1 MNKYKLIILVVLSLF
16 ISGNIFAAELTTE
29 QKRFRTSLQEFLKE
43 EGFMPTI
50 DEEDNSLNFKK
61 EGTLYWFTFGGSNPL
76 YIEFHRSGLKCEDAD
91 KALVL
96 QAVNAANRKVRCA
109 KAMFNDTSI
118 SFAIEMYCH
127 SAEEFKYIFYKCM
140 KELESIKD
148 EVSEFYNG
156 GSTGTGNS
164 SASNS
169 QPSYVSSPA
178 INKFFPVYG
187 CLLGKVTVRDME
199 AKGYAVKTISSGDHY
214 CDVRSLTFWDHDKDN
229 VFEDIYITHSD
240 ALPEK
245 WEDGLGLSWKMS
257 YNQLLSF
264 FRNLGFSI
272 NVDKA
277 PHTKEY
283 SGRKTLSADVTA
295 TSADGHLIFDLDFDY
310 GNGNGE
316 GYSTSSAN
324 SLYSMTIKVK

>member
-1 MNKYKLIILVVLSLF
+1 MNRYKLIILVVLSLF

-29 QKRFRTSLQEFLKE
+29 QKRFRASLQEFLKE

-50 DEEDNSLNFKK
+50 DDEDNSLNFKK

-140 KELESIKD
+140 KELETIKE
-148 EVSEFYNG
+148 EVSDYYNG
-156 GSTGTGNS
+156 SSTSNESNS
-164 SASNS
+164 SSYTSSGLLSN
-169 QPSYVSSPA
+169 
-178 INKFFPVYG
+178 FFPIYG
-187 CLLGKVTVRDME
+187 ITLGQSTSANIKANGFTVEKQD
-199 AKGYAVKTISSGDHY
+199 SGNQVGNVNGLH
-214 CDVRSLTFWDHDKDN
+214 FWDFNNDDI
-229 VFEDIYITHSD
+229 FEHLYLTRYD

-245 WEDGLGLSWKMS
+245 WLNLGINWTLS
-257 YNQLLSF
+257 YNQILNKLK
-264 FRNLGFSI
+264 NLGFTVI
-272 NVDKA
+272 KEEGPA
-277 PHTKEY
+277 TKKY
-283 SGRKTLSADVTA
+283 SGRNTLSATVKFKAPNENFTVE
-295 TSADGHLIFDLDFDY
+295 LKFDY
-310 GNGNGE
+310 GNNNNE
-316 GYSTSSAN
+316 GYTVNSAN
-324 SLYSMTIKVK
+324 SLYSMRLKIE

>member
-1 MNKYKLIILVVLSLF
+1 MNKFKLIILVVLSLF

-127 SAEEFKYIFYKCM
+127 SAEEFRYIFYKCM

-148 EVSEFYNG
+148 GVSEYYNG
-156 GSTGTGNS
+156 NTSNTSASGNS
-164 SASNS
+164 NAST
-169 QPSYVSSPA
+169 SSL
-178 INKFFPVYG
+178 INRFFPIYG
-187 CLLGKVTVRDME
+187 ITLGKTTTSQAQSMGYKIDKSDSGHKNSDVRD
-199 AKGYAVKTISSGDHY
+199 I
-214 CDVRSLTFWDHDKDN
+214 TFWDFNDDNIFDYVSIDKYDN
-229 VFEDIYITHSD
+229 I
-240 ALPEK
+240 PESIK
-245 WEDGLGLSWKMS
+245 NLGINWNMT
-257 YNQLLSF
+257 YNQMLSKF
-264 FRNLGFSI
+264 KNLGF
-272 NVDKA
+272 NVTITEA
-277 PHTKEY
+277 PTTKEY
-283 SGRKTLSADVTA
+283 SGRKTLYAEFKALSPDNKLKVDVK
-295 TSADGHLIFDLDFDY
+295 FRY
-310 GNGNGE
+310 GNAKGE
-316 GYSTSSAN
+316 GYSTNSSN
-324 SLYSMTIKVK
+324 TFYEMVFDVDF